1 LNRIISIIP
10 LILIVLCALFLL
22 GIGVVSFAPASIV
35 VTESQLYFGAVFEG
49 MVTKPQNVDLEIRN
63 PLLGTRKHVRWRA
76 IAEKEW
82 LSVRPS
88 RGMGKEVIQIGAK
101 HSRLEPGNYKG
112 RVKIFDTK
120 AEHSP
125 KEIEVLLRVYEKGSS
140 SPPFGFIDIPRDHQD
155 ISGTLI
161 KVEGWALDDIEVVRV
176 SVKRAPLP
184 DDSSPIDPEGLVFLG
199 DAVFREG
206 SRKDVQRAFPLF
218 PLNHRAGW
226 LFSFGLHV
234 LSGQEISPVEL
245 HVIALDKE
253 GNKKDLG
260 KRTVLLSPGK

>member
-1 LNRIISIIP
+1 
-10 LILIVLCALFLL
+10 VLCTLFLL
-22 GIGVVSFAPASIV
+22 GIGVVSFAPPSIV

-49 MVTKPQNVDLEIRN
+49 VVTKPQNVVLEIRN
-63 PLLGTRKHVRWRA
+63 PLLGTRKHFRWRA
-76 IAEKEW
+76 VPERKW
-82 LSVRPS
+82 LYVRPS
-88 RGMGKEVIQIGAK
+88 KEMGKEMIQIGTE
-101 HSRLEPGNYKG
+101 HSHLEPGNYKG
-112 RVKIFDTK
+112 RIKIFASK
-120 AEHSP
+120 AVNSP

-140 SPPFGFIDIPRDHQD
+140 SPPFGFIDIPSDHQD
-155 ISGTLI
+155 ITGRLV
-161 KVEGWALDDIEVVRV
+161 KVEGWALDDIEVVRI
-176 SVKRAPLP
+176 SVKRAPLH
-184 DDSSPIDPEGLVFLG
+184 DDASLIDPDGLVFLG
-199 DAVFREG
+199 DAVFRER

-245 HVIALDKE
+245 HVVALDKE